1 MAIEYKWSVAGMKCY
16 PEYEGF
22 ENVVFTVHWHLLA
35 KDGENSASNY
45 GSVKLKLDPNHE
57 YIPYDQL
64 TEEQVIGWV
73 KGTMNQNSNPMSPS
87 AEEYE
92 LKLAEEIEKKKRPPE
107 VTPPLPWSN

>member
-22 ENVVFTVHWHLLA
+22 ENVVFTAHWHLLA
-35 KDGENSASNY
+35 KDGEYSASTY

-73 KGTMNQNSNPMSPS
+73 KGTMNQNSNPMSPYGRRIRS
-87 AEEYE
+87 EAGRRNR
-92 LKLAEEIEKKKRPPE
+92 KEKEPIRSDATFALE
-107 VTPPLPWSN
+107 